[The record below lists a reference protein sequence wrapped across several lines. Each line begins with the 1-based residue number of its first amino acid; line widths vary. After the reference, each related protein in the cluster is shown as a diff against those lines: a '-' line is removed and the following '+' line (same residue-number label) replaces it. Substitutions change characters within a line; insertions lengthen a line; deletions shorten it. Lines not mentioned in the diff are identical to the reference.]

1 MAKRLGNR
9 DLMALG
15 LHDQGRVIAAMGR
28 VDEGMALMDEAT
40 VAALAGELTPWVTA
54 AIYCNTI
61 MACEGLADYRRAG
74 EGNEA
79 AQRWW
84 EGPANAGFPGKGGG
98 EPGGKLPPR
107 GGLGGAEPKTPP
119 AHEKVLGCNIW

>member
-1 MAKRLGNR
+1 MATRLGNR

-15 LHDQGRVIAAMGR
+15 LHDQGRILVAMGR

-61 MACEGLADYRRAG
+61 MACEGLADYRRAR
-74 EGNEA
+74 EWAEA
-79 AQRWW
+79 AKRWC
-84 EGPANAGFPGKGGG
+84 ERQGIARLPGNVTVDLAPIIRLTGALVRTGHAARPA
-98 EPGGKLPPR
+98 
-107 GGLGGAEPKTPP
+107 
-119 AHEKVLGCNIW
+119 

>member
-61 MACEGLADYRRAG
+61 MAWEGLADYRRAG
-74 EGNEA
+74 EGAEGAQGRGEGQGIAGLPGMCRGYRAEIIPLTGARAEA
-79 AQRWW
+79 EQ
-84 EGPANAGFPGKGGG
+84 GTPGAF
-98 EPGGKLPPR
+98 EKLR
-107 GGLGGAEPKTPP
+107 EVK
-119 AHEKVLGCNIW
+119 N